1 MEMSLNIFSCGT
13 HTPLCMSVRQSKIKL
28 IFLQLNLLSAS
39 SNSNSF
45 FKKVIKKYCISRNL
59 ICEDNLSDK

>member
-45 FKKVIKKYCISRNL
+45 FKKVIKKYYI
-59 ICEDNLSDK
+59 